1 MSVAGSRSV
10 GLLTALTYIRIAFVP
25 VVMAL
30 IAVGDE
36 MRFAHGIAAT
46 LFVVAALTD
55 FLDGKLARKWG
66 AVTSLGAFLDTT
78 ADKLLVAGVLIALV
92 AADRASIWVATI
104 IIGRELM
111 IMGLRALIAADGTVL
126 KPSIWGKLKANVQFV
141 AITLAII
148 RWPVDIGP
156 LLLDEWAMLIA
167 AGITVLSGIE
177 YLNRFSHLLT
187 VSGGSVQDDS

>member
-1 MSVAGSRSV
+1 MSAAGPRSV
-10 GLLTALTYIRIAFVP
+10 RLLTALTYARIALVP
-25 VVMAL
+25 VVMVL
-30 IAVGDE
+30 IERGDTT
-36 MRFAHGIAAT
+36 RYAYGIAAC

-55 FLDGKLARKWG
+55 FVDGRLARKWG

-78 ADKLLVAGVLIALV
+78 ADKLLVTGVLIALV
-92 AADRASIWVATI
+92 ADNRASIWVATI

-111 IMGLRALIAADGTVL
+111 IMALRGLIAADGTVL

-148 RWPVDIGP
+148 RWSVEIGP

-177 YLNRFSHLLT
+177 YLSRFSHLMT
-187 VSGGSVQDDS
+187 VSGRDRG

>member
-1 MSVAGSRSV
+1 MNAGPRSV
-10 GLLTALTYIRIAFVP
+10 RLLTALTYARIALVP
-25 VVMAL
+25 VVMVL
-30 IAVGDE
+30 IARGDQ
-36 MRFAHGIAAT
+36 MRYAYGAAAI

-55 FLDGKLARKWG
+55 FVDGKLARKWG

-78 ADKLLVAGVLIALV
+78 ADKLLVTGVLTALV
-92 AADRASIWVATI
+92 AENRASIWVATI

-111 IMGLRALIAADGTVL
+111 IMGLRGLIAADGTVL

-141 AITLAII
+141 AITLAIV
-148 RWPVDIGP
+148 RWSVDVGP

-177 YLNRFSHLLT
+177 YLSRYSHLLT
-187 VSGGSVQDDS
+187 VFGRERG

>member
-1 MSVAGSRSV
+1 MSAANPRSV
-10 GLLTALTYIRIAFVP
+10 RLLTVLTYARIALVP
-25 VVMAL
+25 IVMVL
-30 IAVGDE
+30 IVLGDE
-36 MRFAHGIAAT
+36 VRFAYGIAAA

-55 FLDGKLARKWG
+55 FVDGKLARKWG

-78 ADKLLVAGVLIALV
+78 ADKLLVTGVLIALV
-92 AADRASIWVATI
+92 ADDRASIWVATI

-111 IMGLRALIAADGTVL
+111 IMGLRGLIAADGTVM

-167 AGITVLSGIE
+167 AVITVMSGIE
-177 YLNRFSHLLT
+177 YLSRFSHLLT
-187 VSGGSVQDDS
+187 ASGRER

>member
-1 MSVAGSRSV
+1 MTAGLGSVR
-10 GLLTALTYIRIAFVP
+10 LLTALTYARIALVP
-25 VVMAL
+25 VVMVL
-30 IAVGDE
+30 IARGDD
-36 MRFAHGIAAT
+36 MRYGYGIAAV

-55 FLDGKLARKWG
+55 FADGKLARRWG

-78 ADKLLVAGVLIALV
+78 ADKLLVTGVLTALV
-92 AADRASIWVATI
+92 AENRASIWVATI

-111 IMGLRALIAADGTVL
+111 IMGLRGLIAADGTVL

-148 RWPVDIGP
+148 RWSIDIGP

-167 AGITVLSGIE
+167 AAITVVSGIE
-177 YLNRFSHLLT
+177 YLSRFSHLLT
-187 VSGGSVQDDS
+187 VSGRERG

>member
-1 MSVAGSRSV
+1 MTAGLGSVR
-10 GLLTALTYIRIAFVP
+10 LLTALTYARIALVP
-25 VVMAL
+25 VVMVL
-30 IAVGDE
+30 IARGDD
-36 MRFAHGIAAT
+36 MRYGYGIAAV

-55 FLDGKLARKWG
+55 FADGKLARRWG

-78 ADKLLVAGVLIALV
+78 ADKLLVTGVLTALV
-92 AADRASIWVATI
+92 AENRASIWVATI

-111 IMGLRALIAADGTVL
+111 IMGLRGLIAAGGTVL

-148 RWPVDIGP
+148 HWSIDIGP

-167 AGITVLSGIE
+167 AAITVVSGIE
-177 YLNRFSHLLT
+177 YLSRFSHLLT
-187 VSGGSVQDDS
+187 VSGGERG

>member
-1 MSVAGSRSV
+1 MSAGPRSV
-10 GLLTALTYIRIAFVP
+10 RLLTSLTYARIALVP
-25 VVMAL
+25 VIMVL
-30 IAVGDE
+30 IARGDQ
-36 MRFAHGIAAT
+36 MRYAYGIAAT

-55 FLDGKLARKWG
+55 FVDGKLARKWG

-78 ADKLLVAGVLIALV
+78 ADKLLVTGVLTTLV
-92 AADRASIWVATI
+92 GENRASIWVATI

-111 IMGLRALIAADGTVL
+111 IMGLRGLIAADGTVL

-141 AITLAII
+141 AMTLAII
-148 RWPVDIGP
+148 RWSVDIGP

-177 YLNRFSHLLT
+177 YLSRFSHLLT
-187 VSGGSVQDDS
+187 VSGRQRG

>member
-1 MSVAGSRSV
+1 MTAEPGSVR
-10 GLLTALTYIRIAFVP
+10 LLTGLTYARIALVP
-25 VVMAL
+25 VVMVL
-30 IAVGDE
+30 IARGDE
-36 MRFAHGIAAT
+36 MRYAYGIAAV

-55 FLDGKLARKWG
+55 FADGKLARRWG

-78 ADKLLVAGVLIALV
+78 ADKLLVTGVLTALV
-92 AADRASIWVATI
+92 AENRASIWVATI

-111 IMGLRALIAADGTVL
+111 IMGLRGLIAADGTVL

-148 RWPVDIGP
+148 RWSIDIGP

-167 AGITVLSGIE
+167 AAITVVSGIE
-177 YLNRFSHLLT
+177 YLSRFSHLLT
-187 VSGGSVQDDS
+187 VSGGERG

>member
-1 MSVAGSRSV
+1 MSAAGPRSV
-10 GLLTALTYIRIAFVP
+10 RVLTALTYARIALVP
-25 VVMAL
+25 VVMVL
-30 IAVGDE
+30 IELGDTT
-36 MRFAHGIAAT
+36 RYAYGIAAA
-46 LFVVAALTD
+46 LFVIAALTD
-55 FLDGKLARKWG
+55 FVDGKLARKWG

-78 ADKLLVAGVLIALV
+78 ADKLLVTGVLIALV
-92 AADRASIWVATI
+92 GVNRASIWVATI

-111 IMGLRALIAADGTVL
+111 IMALRGLIAADGTVM

-148 RWPVDIGP
+148 RWSVEIGP

-177 YLNRFSHLLT
+177 YLSRFSHLLT
-187 VSGGSVQDDS
+187 VSGRDRG

>member
-1 MSVAGSRSV
+1 MV
-10 GLLTALTYIRIAFVP
+10 
-25 VVMAL
+25 L
-30 IAVGDE
+30 IARGDD
-36 MRFAHGIAAT
+36 MRYGYGIAAV

-55 FLDGKLARKWG
+55 FADGKLARRWG

-78 ADKLLVAGVLIALV
+78 ADKLLVTGVLTALV
-92 AADRASIWVATI
+92 AENRASIWVATI

-111 IMGLRALIAADGTVL
+111 IMGLRGLIAADGTVL

-148 RWPVDIGP
+148 RWSIDIGP

-167 AGITVLSGIE
+167 AAITVVSGIE
-177 YLNRFSHLLT
+177 YLSRFSHLLT
-187 VSGGSVQDDS
+187 VSGGERG

>member
-1 MSVAGSRSV
+1 MSATNPRSV
-10 GLLTALTYIRIAFVP
+10 RLLAVLTYARIALVP
-25 VVMAL
+25 IVMVL
-30 IAVGDE
+30 IVLGDE
-36 MRFAHGIAAT
+36 VRFAYGIAAA

-55 FLDGKLARKWG
+55 FFDGKLARKWG
-66 AVTSLGAFLDTT
+66 AVTALGAFLDTI
-78 ADKLLVAGVLIALV
+78 ADKLLVTGVLIALV
-92 AADRASIWVATI
+92 ADDRASIWVATI

-111 IMGLRALIAADGTVL
+111 IMGLRGLIAADGTVM

-167 AGITVLSGIE
+167 AGITVMSGIE
-177 YLNRFSHLLT
+177 YLSRFSHLLT
-187 VSGGSVQDDS
+187 VSEREH

>member
-1 MSVAGSRSV
+1 MTAGLGSVR
-10 GLLTALTYIRIAFVP
+10 LLTALTYARIALVP
-25 VVMAL
+25 VVMVL
-30 IAVGDE
+30 IARGDD
-36 MRFAHGIAAT
+36 MRYGYGIAAV

-55 FLDGKLARKWG
+55 FADGKLARRWG

-78 ADKLLVAGVLIALV
+78 ADKLLVTGVLTALV
-92 AADRASIWVATI
+92 AENRASIWVATI

-111 IMGLRALIAADGTVL
+111 IMGLRGLIAADGTVL

-148 RWPVDIGP
+148 RWSIDIGP

-167 AGITVLSGIE
+167 AAITVISGVE
-177 YLNRFSHLLT
+177 YLSRFSHLLT
-187 VSGGSVQDDS
+187 VPGRERG

>member
-1 MSVAGSRSV
+1 MSVAGPRSIR
-10 GLLTALTYIRIAFVP
+10 LLTVLTYARIALVP
-25 VVMAL
+25 VVMIL
-30 IAVGDE
+30 IGRGNTTRYAY
-36 MRFAHGIAAT
+36 GIAAG

-55 FLDGKLARKWG
+55 FVDGKLARKWG

-78 ADKLLVAGVLIALV
+78 ADKLLVTGVLIALV
-92 AADRASIWVATI
+92 AANRASIWVATI

-111 IMGLRALIAADGTVL
+111 IMALRGLIAADGTVL

-148 RWPVDIGP
+148 RWPVDVGP

-177 YLNRFSHLLT
+177 YLSRFSHLLT
-187 VSGGSVQDDS
+187 VSGRERG

>member
-1 MSVAGSRSV
+1 MSTAGPRSV
-10 GLLTALTYIRIAFVP
+10 RLLTALTYARIALVP
-25 VVMAL
+25 VVMVL
-30 IAVGDE
+30 IERGDTT
-36 MRFAHGIAAT
+36 RYAYGIAAG

-55 FLDGKLARKWG
+55 FVDGRLARKWG

-78 ADKLLVAGVLIALV
+78 ADKLLVTGVLIALV
-92 AADRASIWVATI
+92 AVNRASIWVATI

-111 IMGLRALIAADGTVL
+111 IMALRGLIAADGTVL

-148 RWPVDIGP
+148 RWSVDIGP

-177 YLNRFSHLLT
+177 YLSRFSHLLT
-187 VSGGSVQDDS
+187 VSGRERG

>member
-1 MSVAGSRSV
+1 MSAANPRSV
-10 GLLTALTYIRIAFVP
+10 RLLTVLTYARIALVP
-25 VVMAL
+25 IVMVL
-30 IAVGDE
+30 IVVGDE
-36 MRFAHGIAAT
+36 VRFAFGIAAA

-55 FLDGKLARKWG
+55 FFDGKLARKWG
-66 AVTSLGAFLDTT
+66 AVTPLGAFLDTT
-78 ADKLLVAGVLIALV
+78 ADKLLVTGVLIALV
-92 AADRASIWVATI
+92 ADDRASIWVATI

-111 IMGLRALIAADGTVL
+111 IMGLRGLIAANGTVM

-167 AGITVLSGIE
+167 AGITVMSGIE
-177 YLNRFSHLLT
+177 YLSRFSHLLT
-187 VSGGSVQDDS
+187 VSGRER